1 MGIEMYVL
9 VAKIFFSL
17 GGMEHDE
24 VLYRRLGAKLRARHR
39 VCAQVYG
46 EGEQAVLAVT
56 ALAPQPETLRWLC
69 EKLSALCE
77 REGLGRVVAGDEP
90 SVCHIDSLLG

>member
-1 MGIEMYVL
+1 MYVL
-9 VAKIFFSL
+9 IAKIFFNL

-24 VLYRRLGAKLRARHR
+24 VLYRRLGAKIRARHR
-39 VCAQVYG
+39 VCVQVYG

-56 ALAPQPETLRWLC
+56 ALAPRPETLQWLC
-69 EKLSALCE
+69 EKLGALCE

-90 SVCHIDSLLG
+90 SVSHIDSLLS